1 MPDARCDE
9 LSGVDIYHD
18 GKPGQVNDATDYS
31 PWKLRS
37 QSKTPDVRPLN
48 TLTGRWASEATTG
61 SAGDKSS
68 LVA

>member
-1 MPDARCDE
+1 MAMPDARCDE

-48 TLTGRWASEATTG
+48 TPYRKVGIGGYHRLCG
-61 SAGDKSS
+61 
-68 LVA
+68 